1 MGRARSAAAEM
12 QQGRVRDART
22 ASTAVDEER
31 PLDYARQLGL
41 EVSDLWSLIDKVE
54 AGFAY
59 DTFRRFMAQ
68 TLIAKSQL
76 AELVGIAERTLS
88 RRKDAGWLT
97 PDESERLLR
106 VARVFGS
113 AVALFE
119 GDRET
124 ARRWLSTPKRALGAR
139 VPLEMIKTEVG
150 AREVEDLILRIEH
163 GVFT

>member
-1 MGRARSAAAEM
+1 MGRGTSGAAGTLK
-12 QQGRVRDART
+12 GREREGAA
-22 ASTAVDEER
+22 ASTAVDEKR

-59 DTFRRFMAQ
+59 DAFRRFMEQ

-88 RRKDAGWLT
+88 RRKDEGWLT
-97 PDESERLLR
+97 PGESEKLLR

-119 GDRET
+119 GDREE